1 MNDNVIEIGKI
12 LVIFI
17 FIPKDIEIRVNLS
30 IRSFFFHRS
39 CYACF
44 RNSHAADNHS
54 VQSRLADGK
63 RLPETACISA
73 INHAHRIK

>member
-30 IRSFFFHRS
+30 IRSFFFT
-39 CYACF
+39 
-44 RNSHAADNHS
+44 AAVMLVFAILTLQIIIQFNH
-54 VQSRLADGK
+54 VLLMEKDYPK
-63 RLPETACISA
+63 RLVYPL
-73 INHAHRIK
+73 